1 MKTRRKTTAY
11 VSVDVEVDIGEFDD
25 EVLLEEVEARKIGIN
40 EDTKDFLTKIWHL
53 RRTGK
58 NCDHLVDE
66 LIYKSIGKVI

>member
-1 MKTRRKTTAY
+1 MKTRRNTTAY
-11 VSVDVEVDIGEFDD
+11 VNVEVDIGEFDD

-40 EDTKDFLTKIWHL
+40 EDTKDLITEIWNL

-58 NCDHLVDE
+58 NYDHLVDE

>member
-11 VSVDVEVDIGEFDD
+11 VNVDVEVDIGEFDD
-25 EVLLEEVEARKIGIN
+25 EVLLEEIEARKIGRN
-40 EDTKDFLTKIWHL
+40 EDAKELITSIWHL

-58 NCDHLVDE
+58 NYDHLVDE

>member
-1 MKTRRKTTAY
+1 MKSRHKTTAY

-25 EVLLEEVEARKIGIN
+25 DVLLEEIEARKIGIN
-40 EDTKDFLTKIWHL
+40 EDTKDLITEIWNL

-58 NCDHLVDE
+58 NYDHLIDE